1 MKTGKLWMAAGL
13 AGFFAATA
21 GAEWQRTVSAW
32 DTRLPA
38 QGKLQLS
45 LWADRF
51 AADEG
56 GWDYAES
63 SFMLGVNYGLLNR
76 WSVGV
81 APGIA
86 HWSIEDGDSE
96 TGIADTA
103 LQSTF
108 RVLDEAA
115 AGLDLAAVGQLWLPT
130 GDDDK
135 GLGSGSLE
143 PVAAVAASKT
153 LGAIIAVAN
162 AGGHLILDAD
172 DGEKDMLLFGTLE
185 GIYPVGNLLSFN
197 GSLSVATA
205 RFDDGDSTVDLGA
218 GGRLVPIPQ
227 VFLSGA
233 LYVCL
238 TDAYDWGIQAAAGYE
253 F

>member
-13 AGFFAATA
+13 ACLFAATA

-96 TGIADTA
+96 TSIADIERIESA
-103 LQSTF
+103 PNN
-108 RVLDEAA
+108 VDP
-115 AGLDLAAVGQLWLPT
+115 LPPARSEN
-130 GDDDK
+130 DR
-135 GLGSGSLE
+135 
-143 PVAAVAASKT
+143 
-153 LGAIIAVAN
+153 AN
-162 AGGHLILDAD
+162 A
-172 DGEKDMLLFGTLE
+172 TLTASAVFRE
-185 GIYPVGNLLSFN
+185 TSNVVSSTPDTAGVTR
-197 GSLSVATA
+197 GSM
-205 RFDDGDSTVDLGA
+205 R
-218 GGRLVPIPQ
+218 
-227 VFLSGA
+227 
-233 LYVCL
+233 
-238 TDAYDWGIQAAAGYE
+238 
-253 F
+253 